1 MFSSISKTAMTLGT
15 VAGCLMA
22 TAGQASAFTFETNWT
37 GTPPKGD
44 IYLDSVEIGNSI
56 VSDFA
61 LVNGV
66 NIISNTAHTGGNSGA
81 ASSDLGDNATQGV
94 KMEAA
99 TDASVQASLGNRYLS
114 SIIDTEDGNV
124 GFEMELTF
132 DKGFNKLLFWER
144 GINSTLGVTINGI
157 TKILDETDFAQGKTD
172 FELNTTEISKS
183 QEVGSYGL
191 DLSEF
196 GISGK
201 YNGPVTIFSQ
211 GGFNGPDFKVA
222 GASVPEPAA
231 VLGLTA
237 VAGALV
243 ASRRRKS
250 A

>member
-99 TDASVQASLGNRYLS
+99 TDASVQASLGHRYLS

>member
-81 ASSDLGDNATQGV
+81 ASSDLGDYATQGV

-157 TKILDETDFAQGKTD
+157 TKILDETDFAQGQTD

-243 ASRRRKS
+243 ASRRRQS